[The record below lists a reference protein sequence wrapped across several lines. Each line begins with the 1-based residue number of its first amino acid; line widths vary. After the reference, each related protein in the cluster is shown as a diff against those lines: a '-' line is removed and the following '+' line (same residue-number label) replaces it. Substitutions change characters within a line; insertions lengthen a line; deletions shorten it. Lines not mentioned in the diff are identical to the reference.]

1 LLVFVLLLILKYA
14 NTIILLL
21 KIIVYNNNNNMDA
34 KLQKIK
40 TIFTKIKDT
49 RIQVMNVFSVLEVKL
64 TKLKMMTNDFIKGNQ
79 DILFVFGLDSFKFQS
94 KLIDFEY
101 ADMQKYFYALNNR
114 MYCEYYK
121 LFKIVS
127 EYVDKTIG
135 TNKTFEMIKSNSV
148 FPIYKD
154 LEPYKQYNFETIEEV
169 HKTIILLL
177 GGIQEHI
184 VFKETELENYRIK
197 QHSGLNINNFVNTF
211 LFNVTMIKQ
220 NLGLFISYLDFFHN
234 IHMKHFKRFSKKMK
248 SMDDY
253 LNEDITFDDSP
264 RRKTSRDFDDTL
276 SQISSISSTSDS
288 SKGGGAGV
296 GGAGVGGAGVGVGVA
311 SAGLIDP
318 IYRPKAV
325 PRKSETKSSFL
336 KKGVDS
342 VINTFRVFGSKSAQN
357 SDTNPNNNNSSNNS
371 VSSINSINSNN
382 SNLNLH
388 IEEKPPSILDN
399 IAPLS
404 EFNATNLTR
413 ERTDTINEQ
422 LSNDPKLMD
431 KMFFELTK
439 TFEEPVEDTVENIV
453 ETVQEEEDFGVAFVD
468 EVDET
473 IGKKKE
479 TINNT
484 LQNEP
489 NNVNL
494 QLEEENCVT
503 VEEGINNTEP
513 AIEQAIEPY
522 LKKKRGKKNK

>member
-1 LLVFVLLLILKYA
+1 
-14 NTIILLL
+14 
-21 KIIVYNNNNNMDA
+21 MDA

-49 RIQVMNVFSVLEVKL
+49 RIQVMNVFGVLEVKL
-64 TKLKMMTNDFIKGNQ
+64 TKLKNMTNDFIKSNH

-184 VFKETELENYRIK
+184 VMKETELENYKIK

-211 LFNVTMIKQ
+211 LFNVTMIKH

-234 IHMKHFKRFSKKMK
+234 IHIKHFKRFSKKMK

-253 LNEDITFDDSP
+253 LNEDITFDDSNP

-276 SQISSISSTSDS
+276 SQVSSISSDS
-288 SKGGGAGV
+288 SKGGG
-296 GGAGVGGAGVGVGVA
+296 GGGGSIAPTFEEAVK
-311 SAGLIDP
+311 
-318 IYRPKAV
+318 PKAL
-325 PRKSETKSSFL
+325 PRKSETKSSLL
-336 KKGVDS
+336 KKGVDT
-342 VINTFRVFGSKSAQN
+342 VMNTFRVFGSKPA
-357 SDTNPNNNNSSNNS
+357 NNISSNNS
-371 VSSINSINSNN
+371 VNSVDSYSSNNSNN
-382 SNLNLH
+382 NNLNLH
-388 IEEKPPSILDN
+388 IEEKKTNILDT

-404 EFNATNLTR
+404 DFNATNLTR
-413 ERTDTINEQ
+413 ERADTINEQ

-431 KMFFELTK
+431 KMFFQLTK
-439 TFEEPVEDTVENIV
+439 TFDESDEEKEKEKEDHINDD
-453 ETVQEEEDFGVAFVD
+453 DFGVAIVAD
-468 EVDET
+468 LDAIHEP

-479 TINNT
+479 TISNAM
-484 LQNEP
+484 QNESEDIDVKS
-489 NNVNL
+489 NDNEGFV
-494 QLEEENCVT
+494 ENASNEQEVKQA
-503 VEEGINNTEP
+503 VEP
-513 AIEQAIEPY
+513 F
-522 LKKKRGKKNK
+522 LKKKRGKKK

>member
-1 LLVFVLLLILKYA
+1 
-14 NTIILLL
+14 
-21 KIIVYNNNNNMDA
+21 MDA

-40 TIFTKIKDT
+40 TIFNKIKDT
-49 RIQVMNVFSVLEVKL
+49 RIQVVNVFSILEVKL
-64 TKLKMMTNDFIKGNQ
+64 TKLKNMTNDFIKSNH
-79 DILFVFGLDSFKFQS
+79 DVLFVFGLDSFKFQS

-184 VFKETELENYRIK
+184 VFKETELENYKIK

-264 RRKTSRDFDDTL
+264 RRKNSRDFDETL
-276 SQISSISSTSDS
+276 SQISSISSDS
-288 SKGGGAGV
+288 SKDGGG
-296 GGAGVGGAGVGVGVA
+296 GGGGGGGSVIAA
-311 SAGLIDP
+311 AIDP
-318 IYRPKAV
+318 LTKPKAV
-325 PRKSETKSSFL
+325 PRKSETKNSLL
-336 KKGVDS
+336 KKGVDT
-342 VINTFRVFGSKSAQN
+342 VMNTFRVFGTK
-357 SDTNPNNNNSSNNS
+357 PVNNISNNISSNNS
-371 VSSINSINSNN
+371 VNTIDSYNSNHSIHSN
-382 SNLNLH
+382 NGNLNLH
-388 IEEKPPSILDN
+388 IEERSRVLDT

-413 ERTDTINEQ
+413 ERTDTIKEQ
-422 LSNDPKLMD
+422 LNNDPKYMD

-439 TFEEPVEDTVENIV
+439 TLDESDDEKAVREEKEENEKNEENEKKEEKEDINQVEN
-453 ETVQEEEDFGVAFVD
+453 FGVAIVPD
-468 EVDET
+468 LDSIDET

-479 TINNT
+479 TISDVAQNGSENIDVTQNGLEDGIEDDTNNK
-484 LQNEP
+484 EID
-489 NNVNL
+489 
-494 QLEEENCVT
+494 E
-503 VEEGINNTEP
+503 
-513 AIEQAIEPY
+513 AIEPF
-522 LKKKRGKKNK
+522 LKKKRGKKKK

>member
-1 LLVFVLLLILKYA
+1 MDTKLL
-14 NTIILLL
+14 
-21 KIIVYNNNNNMDA
+21 
-34 KLQKIK
+34 KIK
-40 TIFTKIKDT
+40 TIFNKIKDT
-49 RIQVMNVFSVLEVKL
+49 RIHVVNVFSVLEVKL
-64 TKLKMMTNDFIKGNQ
+64 TKLKNMTNDFIKSNH
-79 DILFVFGLDSFKFQS
+79 DVLFVFGLDSFKFQS

-135 TNKTFEMIKSNSV
+135 TNKTFEMIKTNSV

-184 VFKETELENYRIK
+184 VFKESELENYKIK

-234 IHMKHFKRFSKKMK
+234 IHIKHFKRFAKKMK

-264 RRKTSRDFDDTL
+264 RRKNSRDFDDNL
-276 SQISSISSTSDS
+276 SQISSVSSS
-288 SKGGGAGV
+288 SGGGGAGA
-296 GGAGVGGAGVGVGVA
+296 GGVGGGESEVVE
-311 SAGLIDP
+311 P
-318 IYRPKAV
+318 PTKPKAV
-325 PRKSETKSSFL
+325 PRKSETKSSLL
-336 KKGVDS
+336 KKGVDT
-342 VINTFRVFGSKSAQN
+342 VMNTFRVFGTKTVNN
-357 SDTNPNNNNSSNNS
+357 SNSNNNNISSNNS
-371 VSSINSINSNN
+371 VNSNDSYN
-382 SNLNLH
+382 SNHSNDGNLNLH
-388 IEEKPPSILDN
+388 IEERSPNILDT

-413 ERTDTINEQ
+413 ERTDTIKEQ
-422 LSNDPKLMD
+422 LNNDPKYMD
-431 KMFFELTK
+431 KMFFQLTK
-439 TFEEPVEDTVENIV
+439 TLDESEEEKEKVEHEDVINPV
-453 ETVQEEEDFGVAFVD
+453 EDFGVAIVAD
-468 EVDET
+468 IDPIDKT

-479 TINNT
+479 TISDAT
-484 LQNEP
+484 QNESEYIDAKQ
-489 NNVNL
+489 NVTEDVIEDDTNKNEI
-494 QLEEENCVT
+494 EE
-503 VEEGINNTEP
+503 
-513 AIEQAIEPY
+513 AIDPY
-522 LKKKRGKKNK
+522 LKKKRGKKKK

>member
-1 LLVFVLLLILKYA
+1 
-14 NTIILLL
+14 
-21 KIIVYNNNNNMDA
+21 MDA

-49 RIQVMNVFSVLEVKL
+49 RIQVMNVFGVLEVKL
-64 TKLKMMTNDFIKGNQ
+64 TKLKTMTSDFIKGNQ
-79 DILFVFGLDSFKFQS
+79 DVLFVFGLDSFKFQS

-127 EYVDKTIG
+127 DYVDKTIG

-184 VFKETELENYRIK
+184 VLKEGELDNYKAK

-276 SQISSISSTSDS
+276 SQISSISSTSNI
-288 SKGGGAGV
+288 SKGGG
-296 GGAGVGGAGVGVGVA
+296 GAGALA
-311 SAGLIDP
+311 IAEPFEP
-318 IYRPKAV
+318 IKPKAV
-325 PRKSETKSSFL
+325 PRKSETKSSLL

-342 VINTFRVFGSKSAQN
+342 VMNTFRVFGSKAPKN
-357 SDTNPNNNNSSNNS
+357 NDTNNNNISDNSSVSSITSVNSKNSNNSSNS
-371 VSSINSINSNN
+371 N

-388 IEEKPPSILDN
+388 IEEKSPSVLDN

-413 ERTDTINEQ
+413 ERTDTIKEQ
-422 LSNDPKLMD
+422 LNNDPKYMD

-439 TFEEPVEDTVENIV
+439 TFEDTVEEPVEETVE
-453 ETVQEEEDFGVAFVD
+453 ETVEEEEEFGVAFVD
-468 EVDET
+468 EIDET
-473 IGKKKE
+473 TGKKKE
-479 TINNT
+479 TINDI

-489 NNVNL
+489 NNANV
-494 QLEEENCVT
+494 QLEGENCVT
-503 VEEGINNTEP
+503 EEEDKNKSE
-513 AIEQAIEPY
+513 IEPY
-522 LKKKRGKKNK
+522 LKKKRGKKK

>member
-1 LLVFVLLLILKYA
+1 MDTKLL
-14 NTIILLL
+14 
-21 KIIVYNNNNNMDA
+21 
-34 KLQKIK
+34 KIK
-40 TIFTKIKDT
+40 TIFNKIKDT
-49 RIQVMNVFSVLEVKL
+49 RIHVVNVFSVLEVKL
-64 TKLKMMTNDFIKGNQ
+64 TKLKNMTNDFIKSNH
-79 DILFVFGLDSFKFQS
+79 DVLFVFGLDSFKFQS

-135 TNKTFEMIKSNSV
+135 TNKTFEMIKTNSV

-184 VFKETELENYRIK
+184 VFKESELENYKIK

-234 IHMKHFKRFSKKMK
+234 IHIKHFKRFAKKMK

-264 RRKTSRDFDDTL
+264 RRKNSRDFDDNL
-276 SQISSISSTSDS
+276 SQISSVSSS
-288 SKGGGAGV
+288 SGGGGAGA
-296 GGAGVGGAGVGVGVA
+296 GGVGGGESEVVE
-311 SAGLIDP
+311 P
-318 IYRPKAV
+318 PTKPKAV
-325 PRKSETKSSFL
+325 PRKSETKSSLL
-336 KKGVDS
+336 KKGVDT
-342 VINTFRVFGSKSAQN
+342 VMNTFRVFGTKTVNN
-357 SDTNPNNNNSSNNS
+357 SNSNNNNISSNNS
-371 VSSINSINSNN
+371 VNSNDSYN
-382 SNLNLH
+382 SNHSNDGNLNLH
-388 IEEKPPSILDN
+388 IEERSPNILDT

-413 ERTDTINEQ
+413 ERTDTIKEQ
-422 LSNDPKLMD
+422 LNNDPKYMD
-431 KMFFELTK
+431 KMFFQLTK
-439 TFEEPVEDTVENIV
+439 TLDESEEEKEKVEHEDVINPV
-453 ETVQEEEDFGVAFVD
+453 EDFGVAIVAD
-468 EVDET
+468 IDPIDKT

-479 TINNT
+479 TISDAT
-484 LQNEP
+484 QNESEDIDAKQ
-489 NNVNL
+489 NVTEDVIEDDTNKNEI
-494 QLEEENCVT
+494 EE
-503 VEEGINNTEP
+503 
-513 AIEQAIEPY
+513 AIDPY
-522 LKKKRGKKNK
+522 LKKKRGKKKK

>member
-1 LLVFVLLLILKYA
+1 
-14 NTIILLL
+14 
-21 KIIVYNNNNNMDA
+21 MDA

-40 TIFTKIKDT
+40 IIFTKIKDT

-64 TKLKMMTNDFIKGNQ
+64 TKLKTMTNDFIKGNQ

-253 LNEDITFDDSP
+253 LNEDITFDDSNP

-288 SKGGGAGV
+288 SKGGGVVAA
-296 GGAGVGGAGVGVGVA
+296 GAGACLTD
-311 SAGLIDP
+311 SIS
-318 IYRPKAV
+318 RPKAV

-342 VINTFRVFGSKSAQN
+342 VINTFRVFGSKPVQN
-357 SDTNPNNNNSSNNS
+357 SDTNRTNNNSSNNS
-371 VSSINSINSNN
+371 VSSISVNSNN

-388 IEEKPPSILDN
+388 IEEKSQSILDN

-439 TFEEPVEDTVENIV
+439 TLGESDEEKEVK
-453 ETVQEEEDFGVAFVD
+453 EEELKEEEEEEEFGVAFVD

-489 NNVNL
+489 NSENV

-503 VEEGINNTEP
+503 VEEGINKTEPVIEP

-522 LKKKRGKKNK
+522 LKKKRGKKK

>member
-1 LLVFVLLLILKYA
+1 
-14 NTIILLL
+14 
-21 KIIVYNNNNNMDA
+21 MDA

-49 RIQVMNVFSVLEVKL
+49 RIQVMNVFGVLEVKL
-64 TKLKMMTNDFIKGNQ
+64 TKLKNMTADFIKSNH

-135 TNKTFEMIKSNSV
+135 TNKTFEMIKSNCV

-184 VFKETELENYRIK
+184 VMKETELENYRVK

-211 LFNVTMIKQ
+211 LFNVTMIKH

-253 LNEDITFDDSP
+253 LNEDITFDDSNP

-276 SQISSISSTSDS
+276 SQVSSISSDS
-288 SKGGGAGV
+288 SKGGGG
-296 GGAGVGGAGVGVGVA
+296 GGAAAV
-311 SAGLIDP
+311 P
-318 IYRPKAV
+318 IAPTFDQQIKAKAL
-325 PRKSETKSSFL
+325 PRKSETKSSLL
-336 KKGVDS
+336 KNGINTVM
-342 VINTFRVFGSKSAQN
+342 NTFRAFGSKPVN
-357 SDTNPNNNNSSNNS
+357 SNNISSNNS
-371 VSSINSINSNN
+371 VSSINSYNSKASNSNN
-382 SNLNLH
+382 SNSNNSNSNSNNNNGNLNLH
-388 IEEKPPSILDN
+388 IDEKSTNILDT

-404 EFNATNLTR
+404 DFNATNLTR
-413 ERTDTINEQ
+413 ERADTIKEQ
-422 LSNDPKLMD
+422 LNNDPKYMD
-431 KMFFELTK
+431 KMFFQLTK
-439 TFEEPVEDTVENIV
+439 TLDESDDEKEKEKEKEDEEKYEDNEEEKEEEPDDDN
-453 ETVQEEEDFGVAFVD
+453 FGVAIVAD
-468 EVDET
+468 LDDINEP

-479 TINNT
+479 TIGDLQQNT
-484 LQNEP
+484 SEDIDVKPDESECVAEGNKNEK
-489 NNVNL
+489 
-494 QLEEENCVT
+494 
-503 VEEGINNTEP
+503 
-513 AIEQAIEPY
+513 AIEPF
-522 LKKKRGKKNK
+522 LKKKRGKKKK